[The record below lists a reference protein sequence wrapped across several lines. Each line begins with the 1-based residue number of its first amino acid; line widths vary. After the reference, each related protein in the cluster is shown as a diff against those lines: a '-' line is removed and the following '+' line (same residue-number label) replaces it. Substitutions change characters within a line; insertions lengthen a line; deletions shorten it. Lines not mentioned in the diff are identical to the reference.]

1 MGLAVLLF
9 LPMAGFALLI
19 AAPSFDLEWEHR
31 PSHFGLILAVAVL
44 NMVLGL
50 LTSEAAHQRDDARLF
65 LVSMALLASS
75 GFLALHALATPG
87 VLLDDPNAGFAIAT
101 PVGLLL
107 ASVFAAASGIDLDRR
122 LAPGPRGWRLAL
134 RALLAA
140 LLVGWAAASL
150 SGVTPLAR
158 APEEER
164 AAWVIVLLP
173 VGIAAYTFAALRYLE
188 LYRERRRP
196 LPLAVAVAFVLLA
209 EALVAV
215 AFSRAWHT
223 SWWEWHVLM
232 AIAFCAILIAAR
244 REYRRERSFS
254 GAFGGLYLE
263 RTLEHVDSRHRAA
276 LGELV
281 AAVRDDEPLVEI
293 TDRLR
298 GRGFT
303 GDEISILER
312 SAREL
317 SRVDGLLRRYVGPR
331 LAEELHREP
340 DFDRLGGQERQI
352 TALFAD
358 LAGFTTFSDDR
369 SAPEVVDML
378 NTYWEAVVPAVVD
391 EEGGLIE
398 RFAGDAILAVF
409 NALGDQPDHEVRAAR
424 AAIGIRERTQRLRAG
439 RDGWPRFRVGLNTG
453 PAVVGTVGAGDQRS
467 FAAIGDTTN
476 VAARLQSLA
485 QPGQI
490 LVGPITFEK
499 IADRA
504 ALEPLGPV
512 ELKGKTLPIDAHVL
526 VSMNAEAR

>member
-1 MGLAVLLF
+1 
-9 LPMAGFALLI
+9 MAGFALLI
-19 AAPSFDLEWEHR
+19 AAPSLDLEWEHR

-87 VLLDDPNAGFAIAT
+87 VVLAEPNAGFTIAT

-134 RALLAA
+134 RAVLVT

-150 SGVTPLAR
+150 SGLTPLAR

-164 AAWVIVLLP
+164 VGWVLWLLP
-173 VGIAAYTFAALRYLE
+173 AGVAAYALRYLE
-188 LYRERRRP
+188 LYRVRRRP

-232 AIAFCAILIAAR
+232 AIAFGAILIASR
-244 REYRRERSFS
+244 REYRRERSFG

-263 RTLEHVDSRHRAA
+263 RTLEHVDRRDRAA

-281 AAVRDDEPLVEI
+281 AAVRDAEPLDQI

-303 GDEISILER
+303 GDEVAILQR
-312 SAREL
+312 AAREL

-340 DFDRLGGQERQI
+340 DFDRLGGRERQI

-358 LAGFTTFSDDR
+358 LAGFTTFSEDR
-369 SAPEVVDML
+369 NAAAVIEML
-378 NTYWEAVVPAVVD
+378 NSCWEAVVPAVVE

-409 NALGDQPDHEVRAAR
+409 NALGDQPDHELRAAR
-424 AAIGIRERTQRLRAG
+424 AAIGIRERTEYLRAG
-439 RDGWPRFRVGLNTG
+439 R
-453 PAVVGTVGAGDQRS
+453 
-467 FAAIGDTTN
+467 AIG
-476 VAARLQSLA
+476 
-485 QPGQI
+485 
-490 LVGPITFEK
+490 
-499 IADRA
+499 
-504 ALEPLGPV
+504 LGS
-512 ELKGKTLPIDAHVL
+512 GWA
-526 VSMNAEAR
+526 

>member
-1 MGLAVLLF
+1 MRAV
-9 LPMAGFALLI
+9 
-19 AAPSFDLEWEHR
+19 
-31 PSHFGLILAVAVL
+31 
-44 NMVLGL
+44 
-50 LTSEAAHQRDDARLF
+50 
-65 LVSMALLASS
+65 
-75 GFLALHALATPG
+75 
-87 VLLDDPNAGFAIAT
+87 
-101 PVGLLL
+101 
-107 ASVFAAASGIDLDRR
+107 
-122 LAPGPRGWRLAL
+122 
-134 RALLAA
+134 LAA

-150 SGVTPLAR
+150 SGVTPLAAR
-158 APEEER
+158 TRRGAG
-164 AAWVIVLLP
+164 AWVLVLLP
-173 VGIAAYTFAALRYLE
+173 VGIAAYAFAALRYLE

-196 LPLAVAVAFVLLA
+196 LPLAMAVAFVLLA

-232 AIAFCAILIAAR
+232 AIAFGAILIAAR
-244 REYRRERSFS
+244 HEYRRERSFS

-263 RTLEHVDSRHRAA
+263 RTLEHVDRRHRAA

-281 AAVRDDEPLVEI
+281 AAVRDDEPLGRVAERLRERGLHRRRDLGAS
-293 TDRLR
+293 TDRPGSSR
-298 GRGFT
+298 AWTDCSGATSAPAWR
-303 GDEISILER
+303 R
-312 SAREL
+312 SCIGSPTSTA
-317 SRVDGLLRRYVGPR
+317 S
-331 LAEELHREP
+331 AAS
-340 DFDRLGGQERQI
+340 ERQI

-409 NALGDQPDHEVRAAR
+409 NALGDQPDHELRAAR
-424 AAIGIRERTQRLRAG
+424 AAIGIRERTERLRAG

-504 ALEPLGPV
+504 VLEPLGPV
-512 ELKGKTLPIDAHVL
+512 ELKGKSLPIDAHVL
-526 VSMNAEAR
+526 VSMDAEATVNQARTGSSDGRGRRSDAG